1 MLWNLTAFREGII
14 RSLAPLSPLSFPYR
28 SPLLLPSPF
37 PSPSRFVSFRLPPS
51 SSVIFR
57 LPPSVLVLPISIRN
71 APKCSMVLG
80 MVEHGAGSGGG
91 QPAAYSPRQAS
102 CSWIPKGS
110 PLTPPI
116 PSFRPS
122 PLLPSIFPPD
132 AAAMV
137 LGVVVGSG
145 IFATPGVHGA
155 GSGGGQR
162 HIRHARR
169 RAAGMVL
176 GVVVGS
182 GIFATPG
189 VVLLDASGSPLL
201 ALLLWLLAGVVGY
214 ACCEVYAELGSF
226 IPHAG
231 GDGEYLQ
238 VAFGE
243 LASFVFMW
251 MFFFVS
257 TGGALS
263 ILVVTFARYAVALVR
278 GVLVGGGAHGGWVVL
293 VGVVFEAPQK
303 QPRYAIALV
312 RGVPMGGGARGGWCS
327 WGVVLVGG
335 VLVGGGARGGRRA
348 KTSQNSS
355 CGLRFSLLLLLS
367 SHFSC
372 QLPGA
377 AAGGEE
383 EMEVMVMVVGG
394 GCVLLLT
401 LVNCCGVE
409 AGTWLQN
416 LLSLSKALLIAIILS
431 LPHLCAISTSSY
443 QLSLSSGVEAGT
455 WLQNLLSLSKALLIT
470 IILSLPHLCAIS
482 TSSYQLSL
490 SSGVEAGTWL
500 QNLLLLSKALLIAII
515 LSLPHLC
522 VEAGTWLQNLLSLSK
537 ALLIAIIL
545 AAAPAFMLLQGPA
558 TATANL
564 LQPLPPLDSLDLSR
578 LGAGLVAA
586 IWAFDGWN
594 CLGFLSEELKNPKR
608 DLPRSLSIGMLI
620 AVVICLSANVAY
632 LCILPA
638 QAIGISQVV
647 AVDSVAL
654 VFGPAAGRLVALL
667 VAFNVLGSANGTLLC
682 NARYFYAMAREGRLP
697 RFFGA
702 VTKSGA
708 PYAALCLIGGW
719 TMVLLFF
726 AANQLEKVRSCR
738 YRATGAAATRTHRD
752 LRVFPPSHCASHPQ
766 LLDYFGIATWIF
778 YGAVAAALFKLHNP
792 THLPPMP
799 TSFLSP
805 QLLDY
810 FGIATWIFYGAVAAA
825 LFKLRWAFPNGPR
838 PYEARFYPLPPV
850 IALVA
855 AV

>member
-1 MLWNLTAFREGII
+1 MLWNLT
-14 RSLAPLSPLSFPYR
+14 
-28 SPLLLPSPF
+28 
-37 PSPSRFVSFRLPPS
+37 
-51 SSVIFR
+51 
-57 LPPSVLVLPISIRN
+57 
-71 APKCSMVLG
+71 
-80 MVEHGAGSGGG
+80 EHGAGSGGG

-102 CSWIPKGS
+102 CSWIPEGS

-278 GVLVGGGAHGGWVVL
+278 GVLVGGGARGGWVVL

-303 QPRYAIALV
+303 RPRYAIALV
-312 RGVPMGGGARGGWCS
+312 RGVPVGGGARGGWCS

-348 KTSQNSS
+348 K
-355 CGLRFSLLLLLS
+355 
-367 SHFSC
+367 
-372 QLPGA
+372 LPGA

-455 WLQNLLSLSKALLIT
+455 WLQNLLSLSKALLIA

-500 QNLLLLSKALLIAII
+500 QNLLSLSKALLIAII

-522 VEAGTWLQNLLSLSK
+522 AISTSSYQLSLSSGVEAGTWLQNLLSLSKALLIAIILSLPHLCAISTSSYQLSLSSGVEAGTWLQNLLSLSK

-654 VFGPAAGRLVALL
+654 VFGPVVGRLVALL

-726 AANQLEKVRSCR
+726 AANQLEK
-738 YRATGAAATRTHRD
+738 
-752 LRVFPPSHCASHPQ
+752 
-766 LLDYFGIATWIF
+766 
-778 YGAVAAALFKLHNP
+778 
-792 THLPPMP
+792 
-799 TSFLSP
+799 
-805 QLLDY
+805 LLDY

-855 AV
+855 AVFLVITSLFAHPVPSVASLGFVFVAFPLYYITKWFQGQRQPSSTNAVNQGLLR

>member
-1 MLWNLTAFREGII
+1 MPCHAMSCHAMSCHVMSCHVMSCHVMSCHSTLFHSI
-14 RSLAPLSPLSFPYR
+14 
-28 SPLLLPSPF
+28 PLLHACMHATH
-37 PSPSRFVSFRLPPS
+37 PP
-51 SSVIFR
+51 
-57 LPPSVLVLPISIRN
+57 L
-71 APKCSMVLG
+71 C
-80 MVEHGAGSGGG
+80 H
-91 QPAAYSPRQAS
+91 Q
-102 CSWIPKGS
+102 
-110 PLTPPI
+110 
-116 PSFRPS
+116 
-122 PLLPSIFPPD
+122 
-132 AAAMV
+132 
-137 LGVVVGSG
+137 
-145 IFATPGVHGA
+145 
-155 GSGGGQR
+155 
-162 HIRHARR
+162 
-169 RAAGMVL
+169 
-176 GVVVGS
+176 
-182 GIFATPG
+182 
-189 VVLLDASGSPLL
+189 
-201 ALLLWLLAGVVGY
+201 
-214 ACCEVYAELGSF
+214 VYAELGSF

-263 ILVVTFARYAVALVR
+263 ILVVTFARYAVAL
-278 GVLVGGGAHGGWVVL
+278 
-293 VGVVFEAPQK
+293 
-303 QPRYAIALV
+303 
-312 RGVPMGGGARGGWCS
+312 
-327 WGVVLVGG
+327 
-335 VLVGGGARGGRRA
+335 
-348 KTSQNSS
+348 
-355 CGLRFSLLLLLS
+355 
-367 SHFSC
+367 
-372 QLPGA
+372 LPGA
-377 AAGGEE
+377 VAGGEE

-416 LLSLSKALLIAIILS
+416 LLSLSKALLIAIIL
-431 LPHLCAISTSSY
+431 
-443 QLSLSSGVEAGT
+443 
-455 WLQNLLSLSKALLIT
+455 
-470 IILSLPHLCAIS
+470 
-482 TSSYQLSL
+482 
-490 SSGVEAGTWL
+490 
-500 QNLLLLSKALLIAII
+500 
-515 LSLPHLC
+515 
-522 VEAGTWLQNLLSLSK
+522 
-537 ALLIAIIL
+537 
-545 AAAPAFMLLQGPA
+545 AAAPAFMLLHGPA

-620 AVVICLSANVAY
+620 AVVICGLPRSLSIGMLIAVVICLSANVAY

-638 QAIGISQVV
+638 QAIGTSQVV

-726 AANQLEKVRSCR
+726 AANQLEK
-738 YRATGAAATRTHRD
+738 
-752 LRVFPPSHCASHPQ
+752 

-778 YGAVAAALFKLHNP
+778 YGAVAAAL
-792 THLPPMP
+792 
-799 TSFLSP
+799 
-805 QLLDY
+805 
-810 FGIATWIFYGAVAAA
+810 V
-825 LFKLRWAFPNGPR
+825 KLRWAFPNGPR

>member
-1 MLWNLTAFREGII
+1 MPLIQPAVNSSTNGTSTKSVAPNFACLPRLAPPSDVGVFNCDEGGAGKKDGVFPSDEGEIVGPHSPRAGLR
-14 RSLAPLSPLSFPYR
+14 RSLTVVDG
-28 SPLLLPSPF
+28 
-37 PSPSRFVSFRLPPS
+37 VS
-51 SSVIFR
+51 
-57 LPPSVLVLPISIRN
+57 
-71 APKCSMVLG
+71 
-80 MVEHGAGSGGG
+80 
-91 QPAAYSPRQAS
+91 
-102 CSWIPKGS
+102 
-110 PLTPPI
+110 
-116 PSFRPS
+116 
-122 PLLPSIFPPD
+122 
-132 AAAMV
+132 
-137 LGVVVGSG
+137 
-145 IFATPGVHGA
+145 
-155 GSGGGQR
+155 
-162 HIRHARR
+162 
-169 RAAGMVL
+169 MVL

-214 ACCEVYAELGSF
+214 ACCEV
-226 IPHAG
+226 
-231 GDGEYLQ
+231 
-238 VAFGE
+238 AFGE

-263 ILVVTFARYAVALVR
+263 ILVVTFARYAVAL
-278 GVLVGGGAHGGWVVL
+278 
-293 VGVVFEAPQK
+293 
-303 QPRYAIALV
+303 
-312 RGVPMGGGARGGWCS
+312 
-327 WGVVLVGG
+327 
-335 VLVGGGARGGRRA
+335 
-348 KTSQNSS
+348 
-355 CGLRFSLLLLLS
+355 
-367 SHFSC
+367 
-372 QLPGA
+372 LPGA

-401 LVNCCGVE
+401 LVNCYG
-409 AGTWLQN
+409 
-416 LLSLSKALLIAIILS
+416 
-431 LPHLCAISTSSY
+431 
-443 QLSLSSGVEAGT
+443 
-455 WLQNLLSLSKALLIT
+455 
-470 IILSLPHLCAIS
+470 
-482 TSSYQLSL
+482 
-490 SSGVEAGTWL
+490 
-500 QNLLLLSKALLIAII
+500 
-515 LSLPHLC
+515 

-545 AAAPAFMLLQGPA
+545 AATPAFIILQGSA
-558 TATANL
+558 TAAANL

-647 AVDSVAL
+647 AVDSVTL

-702 VTKSGA
+702 VTKGGA

-726 AANQLEKVRSCR
+726 AANQLEK
-738 YRATGAAATRTHRD
+738 
-752 LRVFPPSHCASHPQ
+752 
-766 LLDYFGIATWIF
+766 
-778 YGAVAAALFKLHNP
+778 
-792 THLPPMP
+792 
-799 TSFLSP
+799 
-805 QLLDY
+805 LLDY

-855 AV
+855 AVFLVITSLFAHPVPSMASLAFVFVAFPLYYITKWFQGQRQPSCTNAIDQGSPQPLPCFPPSPSVLPHVPFPNSPHPLPFFPHPLPFYSPTPFPASPCPLPCFPMSLSLIPSSPSLLPPSPSLIFPQVPFPAPHVPFPASPCPFIPFPSSPHPLPLYSPIPFPASPCPLPCFPTSLTLIPPSPSLLPPIPFPHIPPSPSLLPHVPRADSPSLPFSPIPFPYIPPCPLPCFPPRPSMLPPIPFPSPPIPFPYIPPCPRPCFPPRPSMLPPIPFPFPPIPFPYIPPSPSLPSHVPFPASPHVPVPASPHALPCFPPSPSLRPHVPSLLPPSPSLLPRVPFPASPHPHSRFFPAFPHPSLCFPMSLSLIPPIPIPSFPPSPSVLFPLSPSLLPHVPS

>member
-1 MLWNLTAFREGII
+1 
-14 RSLAPLSPLSFPYR
+14 
-28 SPLLLPSPF
+28 
-37 PSPSRFVSFRLPPS
+37 
-51 SSVIFR
+51 
-57 LPPSVLVLPISIRN
+57 
-71 APKCSMVLG
+71 
-80 MVEHGAGSGGG
+80 
-91 QPAAYSPRQAS
+91 
-102 CSWIPKGS
+102 
-110 PLTPPI
+110 
-116 PSFRPS
+116 
-122 PLLPSIFPPD
+122 
-132 AAAMV
+132 MV
-137 LGVVVGSG
+137 LGV
-145 IFATPGVHGA
+145 VHGA

-169 RAAGMVL
+169 CPVADWCCFSNTHPSLLPCFRPPKKHGAGSGGGQQHICHARCRPAAERCCFSNTHPSLPSPLVFDLPSSMVL

-189 VVLLDASGSPLL
+189 VVLLDSSGSPLL
-201 ALLLWLLAGVVGY
+201 ALLLWLLAGIVGY

-263 ILVVTFARYAVALVR
+263 ILVVTFARYAVAL
-278 GVLVGGGAHGGWVVL
+278 
-293 VGVVFEAPQK
+293 
-303 QPRYAIALV
+303 
-312 RGVPMGGGARGGWCS
+312 
-327 WGVVLVGG
+327 
-335 VLVGGGARGGRRA
+335 
-348 KTSQNSS
+348 
-355 CGLRFSLLLLLS
+355 
-367 SHFSC
+367 
-372 QLPGA
+372 LPGA
-377 AAGGEE
+377 VAGGEE

-416 LLSLSKALLIAIILS
+416 LLSLSKALLIAIIL
-431 LPHLCAISTSSY
+431 
-443 QLSLSSGVEAGT
+443 
-455 WLQNLLSLSKALLIT
+455 
-470 IILSLPHLCAIS
+470 
-482 TSSYQLSL
+482 
-490 SSGVEAGTWL
+490 
-500 QNLLLLSKALLIAII
+500 
-515 LSLPHLC
+515 
-522 VEAGTWLQNLLSLSK
+522 
-537 ALLIAIIL
+537 
-545 AAAPAFMLLQGPA
+545 AAAPAFMLLHGPA

-638 QAIGISQVV
+638 QAIGTSQVV

-726 AANQLEKVRSCR
+726 AANQLEK
-738 YRATGAAATRTHRD
+738 
-752 LRVFPPSHCASHPQ
+752 

-778 YGAVAAALFKLHNP
+778 YGAVAAAL
-792 THLPPMP
+792 
-799 TSFLSP
+799 
-805 QLLDY
+805 
-810 FGIATWIFYGAVAAA
+810 V
-825 LFKLRWAFPNGPR
+825 KLRWAFPNGPR

>member
-1 MLWNLTAFREGII
+1 MHQNAAWCWEWWWEAAYSPCQPCPAVWCANAHA
-14 RSLAPLSPLSFPYR
+14 SLPLCVHHV
-28 SPLLLPSPF
+28 LLCL
-37 PSPSRFVSFRLPPS
+37 
-51 SSVIFR
+51 
-57 LPPSVLVLPISIRN
+57 
-71 APKCSMVLG
+71 K
-80 MVEHGAGSGGG
+80 EHGAGSGGG

-102 CSWIPKGS
+102 CSWIPEGS

-238 VAFGE
+238 VYAELGSFIPHAGGDGEYLQVAFGE

-278 GVLVGGGAHGGWVVL
+278 GVLVGGGARGGWVVL

-303 QPRYAIALV
+303 RPRYAIALV
-312 RGVPMGGGARGGWCS
+312 RGVPVGGGARGGWCS

-348 KTSQNSS
+348 KTSQYSS

-401 LVNCCGVE
+401 LVNCCG
-409 AGTWLQN
+409 
-416 LLSLSKALLIAIILS
+416 
-431 LPHLCAISTSSY
+431 
-443 QLSLSSGVEAGT
+443 
-455 WLQNLLSLSKALLIT
+455 
-470 IILSLPHLCAIS
+470 
-482 TSSYQLSL
+482 
-490 SSGVEAGTWL
+490 
-500 QNLLLLSKALLIAII
+500 
-515 LSLPHLC
+515 

-654 VFGPAAGRLVALL
+654 VFGPVVGRLVALL

-726 AANQLEKVRSCR
+726 AANQLEK
-738 YRATGAAATRTHRD
+738 
-752 LRVFPPSHCASHPQ
+752 
-766 LLDYFGIATWIF
+766 
-778 YGAVAAALFKLHNP
+778 
-792 THLPPMP
+792 
-799 TSFLSP
+799 
-805 QLLDY
+805 LLDY

-855 AV
+855 AVFLVITFIGVWLAHTMVAVHYQTRLRARPH

>member
-1 MLWNLTAFREGII
+1 MLWNLT
-14 RSLAPLSPLSFPYR
+14 
-28 SPLLLPSPF
+28 
-37 PSPSRFVSFRLPPS
+37 
-51 SSVIFR
+51 
-57 LPPSVLVLPISIRN
+57 
-71 APKCSMVLG
+71 
-80 MVEHGAGSGGG
+80 EHGAGSGGG

-102 CSWIPKGS
+102 CSN
-110 PLTPPI
+110 
-116 PSFRPS
+116 
-122 PLLPSIFPPD
+122 
-132 AAAMV
+132 
-137 LGVVVGSG
+137 
-145 IFATPGVHGA
+145 GA

-169 RAAGMVL
+169 RAAGWSVNARAFLPLISIYLSLSVL
-176 GVVVGS
+176 MQHGAGS
-182 GIFATPG
+182 GGGQRHIRHARRRPAGRERVAAAGAAAVAAGGGGGVRLLRGKQGKGEWWKEGDKGKASTFAAAGAAAATAGRG
-189 VVLLDASGSPLL
+189 VGGVPVLE
-201 ALLLWLLAGVVGY
+201 VGKEVLP
-214 ACCEVYAELGSF
+214 CQVYAELGSF

-278 GVLVGGGAHGGWVVL
+278 GVLVGGGARGGWVVL

-303 QPRYAIALV
+303 RPRYAIALV
-312 RGVPMGGGARGGWCS
+312 RGVPVGGGARGGWCS

-348 KTSQNSS
+348 K
-355 CGLRFSLLLLLS
+355 
-367 SHFSC
+367 
-372 QLPGA
+372 LPGA

-455 WLQNLLSLSKALLIT
+455 WLQNLLSLSKALLIA

-500 QNLLLLSKALLIAII
+500 QNLLSLSKALLIAII

-522 VEAGTWLQNLLSLSK
+522 AISTSSYQLSLSSGVEAGTWLQNLLSLSKALLIAIILSLPHLCAISTSSYQLSLSSGVEAGTWLQNLLSLSK

-586 IWAFDGWN
+586 IWAFDGWLGAGLVAAIWAFDGWN

-620 AVVICLSANVAY
+620 AVVICVSGGVLSANVAY

-726 AANQLEKVRSCR
+726 AANQLEK
-738 YRATGAAATRTHRD
+738 
-752 LRVFPPSHCASHPQ
+752 
-766 LLDYFGIATWIF
+766 
-778 YGAVAAALFKLHNP
+778 
-792 THLPPMP
+792 
-799 TSFLSP
+799 
-805 QLLDY
+805 LLDY